1 MARRAGDDRLM
12 DGFDIGFS
20 GNPLDRLSER
30 RDDSDFIA
38 ALAADPNAR
47 AVVFVQS
54 MPILRAEGDQRFA
67 LHPLAQARTFGAVQV
82 EVLLGRDAGGP
93 VFALLLAD
101 DAARA
106 EGAADPAAFVD
117 QRRLILPRAPA
128 LTVRDLR
135 ALGQSQALD
144 RASLSILAQAKS
156 ILHYHATHPFCARCG
171 APTIPSH
178 AGWRRDC
185 PACGAQHFPR
195 TDPVAIMLVTQG
207 EDCLLG
213 RQKRFPTGMYSCLAG
228 FVESGETLEEAVRRE
243 VLEESGIRVGA
254 VHYVAS
260 QPWPFPANLMLG
272 CLAEAR
278 SRDIVMDAVELEDCR
293 WFSRAEARAM
303 IGQSHAEGFFA
314 PASFA
319 IARLLLNHWLSLSPT
334 PGSAVRP

>member
-12 DGFDIGFS
+12 AGFDTGFS

-30 RDDSDFIA
+30 RDDPEFIA
-38 ALAADPNAR
+38 ALAADPAAR

-54 MPILRAEGDQRFA
+54 MPIIRAEGDKRFA
-67 LHPLAQARTFGAVQV
+67 LHPLAHARSFGALQV
-82 EVLLGRDAGGP
+82 EVLLGRDAKGP

-106 EGAADPAAFVD
+106 EEPEDPADFVD
-117 QRRLILPRAPA
+117 QRRLILSLAPS
-128 LTVRDLR
+128 LHIRDLR
-135 ALGQSQALD
+135 ALGSAQALD
-144 RASLSILAQAKS
+144 KASLSILAQAKS

-171 APTIPSH
+171 GPTRASH

-195 TDPVAIMLVTQG
+195 TDPVAIMLVTDG
-207 EDCLLG
+207 EYCLLG
-213 RQKRFPTGMYSCLAG
+213 RQKRFPAGMYSCLAG
-228 FVESGETLEEAVRRE
+228 FIESGETLEEAVRRE
-243 VLEESGIRVGA
+243 VLEEAGIQVGA

-272 CLAEAR
+272 CRAEAL
-278 SRDIVMDAVELEDCR
+278 SRDIVMDAAELEDCR

-303 IGQSHAEGFFA
+303 LGQSHAKGFFA
-314 PASFA
+314 PTKFA
-319 IARLLLNHWLSLSPT
+319 IARLLLDRWFEE
-334 PGSAVRP
+334 A